1 MTSDSLIA
9 GTVAEVIPRLGERMP
24 TRGRG
29 ACANRPM
36 LDERVAAGR
45 ASAPGLA
52 QAGKHREV
60 GVMLNLR
67 HPRTREQSHPVPML
81 QRSDLSFDP
90 ASSSVTRCGALP
102 RNRDA
107 PPPAPLPV
115 AQNRVRDVA
124 QAEISAAPRA

>member
-1 MTSDSLIA
+1 IVMTSDSLIA

-52 QAGKHREV
+52 QAGQHREV
-60 GVMLNLR
+60 GVKLNLR
-67 HPRTREQSHPVPML
+67 HPTHTGAEPARTGASGVPNSLSTPHRLASHAAA
-81 QRSDLSFDP
+81 LSLGT
-90 ASSSVTRCGALP
+90 VTLRHQPHC
-102 RNRDA
+102 R
-107 PPPAPLPV
+107 
-115 AQNRVRDVA
+115 
-124 QAEISAAPRA
+124 